1 MRFIKG
7 FIMVVGIIGIAAAI
21 VLCLCYFMYSLTP
34 RIQANMAPV
43 TVTADAAQSFDDK
56 IAALKK
62 ETKEASAANE
72 VKEVQL
78 MLTEGE
84 INSKLTELLAEGALP
99 ENINK
104 VSINLRDKQFLVYT
118 VIDVPGLAAKVGA
131 IGNIKIVDDS
141 PKVTLQDLD
150 VGKLPITS
158 SNIKRAEDFLDFA
171 IKGQLPNLPM
181 KVTSVDI
188 GKRQVTITGTTK
200 AAN

>member
-7 FIMVVGIIGIAAAI
+7 FVMVVGIIGIITIIA
-21 VLCLCYFMYSLTP
+21 LCLGYFLYSLTP
-34 RIQANMAPV
+34 WTQAKMTPV

-62 ETKEASAANE
+62 EAKEASAANQ

-78 MLTEGE
+78 VLTEGE

-99 ENINK
+99 KNVKKVLINF
-104 VSINLRDKQFLVYT
+104 REKQFLVYT

-131 IGNIKIVDDS
+131 IGNIKIVDEN

-150 VGKLPITS
+150 IGKLPITN
-158 SNIKRAEDFLDFA
+158 SNTERAEGFLDFA
-171 IKGQLPNLPM
+171 IKGQMPNIPM
-181 KVTSVDI
+181 KVTGVDI
-188 GKRQVTITGTTK
+188 GKHNITITGTTK